1 MGALMPSLSSP
12 GGGGSQEAPRSA
24 TWETLRQK
32 LRALVRMQ
40 NQWGN
45 LWDIY
50 ETRHES
56 VFEEAQLPP
65 WTRDPDS
72 GSSAVWDLSS
82 VVLLLYV
89 TVTVPLRA
97 CFGSEVEVSELT

>member
-1 MGALMPSLSSP
+1 
-12 GGGGSQEAPRSA
+12 
-24 TWETLRQK
+24 
-32 LRALVRMQ
+32 MQ

-56 VFEEAQLPP
+56 VFEEAPLPP

-72 GSSAVWDLSS
+72 GLSAVWDLSS

-89 TVTVPLRA
+89 TATVPLRA
-97 CFGSEVEVSELT
+97 CFGAEVQVSEQRAM